1 MSGRNARGVLV
12 RSPVLVVA
20 VGLVIALVL
29 VLVLNTSP
37 EKTELGLRE
46 ALR

>member
-1 MSGRNARGVLV
+1 VLV
-12 RSPVLVVA
+12 RSPVLVV
-20 VGLVIALVL
+20 VVVLVVAL